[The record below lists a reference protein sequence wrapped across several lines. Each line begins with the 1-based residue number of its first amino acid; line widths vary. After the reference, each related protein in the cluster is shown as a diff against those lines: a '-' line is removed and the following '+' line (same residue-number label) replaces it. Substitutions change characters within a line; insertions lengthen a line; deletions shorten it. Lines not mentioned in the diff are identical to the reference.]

1 MSLKQFDDTILD
13 DDDEYETPKGLYDSL
28 CEMYDINPKLDVCAT
43 ILNRKCYDYISK
55 EVNALREPWCSDV
68 WCNPPHSK
76 TDEFVKKA
84 QREWERNNINILMII
99 PANSVCAYYFGQITD
114 SNIEIH
120 PVFGRPRFLRNGRT
134 SKFPSRNSYFVVV
147 WRKK

>member
-1 MSLKQFDDTILD
+1 
-13 DDDEYETPKGLYDSL
+13 
-28 CEMYDINPKLDVCAT
+28 MYDINPTLDVCAT

-55 EVNALREPWCSDV
+55 EVNALREPWRSDS

-99 PANSVCAYYFGQITD
+99 PANAVCTFYFQKIT
-114 SNIEIH
+114 NPKIEMH
-120 PVFGRPRFLRNGRT
+120 PIFGRPKFLRNGRP

-147 WRKK
+147 WRKKQMNFKTGDFKI